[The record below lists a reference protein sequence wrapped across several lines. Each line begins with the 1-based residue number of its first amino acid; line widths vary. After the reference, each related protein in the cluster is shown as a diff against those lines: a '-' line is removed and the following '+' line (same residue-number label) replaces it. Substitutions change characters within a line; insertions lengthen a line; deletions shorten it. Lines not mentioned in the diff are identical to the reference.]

1 MISPYKL
8 ASSNDGRTPSGAHQ
22 QGVALMIVILVFAL
36 VTILSVGMYNR
47 QSLFIQ
53 QAGNIAAQTQA
64 YEFALTAEK
73 VARAILKED
82 WDKDKKDGFFDDL
95 ESISASLA
103 YPFEN
108 ALLEAQFDD
117 VQGRLNLN
125 DLVNLDGS
133 PNTLMIDRFKRLFTR
148 LNLDTAKLEVII
160 DWLDEDQNGLISYK
174 EWKIVE
180 QFLPEAMMMFAILDF
195 DMDDNISFY
204 EYDINKTAEYLQVED
219 AIGFF
224 HADLMS
230 LYPTFTNPSKRNLE
244 AHDQNM
250 DGKIQIEEYV
260 MKGSGL
266 ITLVFMDM
274 IKSMGPEPFE
284 TTSAEMLPILI
295 ALDKNGD
302 NKITNNEYSDFAK
315 RLCLGANKLPEES
328 FFILFDSDYSQTLDL
343 FEVGDLE
350 GFLYIFETMDLNQ
363 NFELEFNEIQDLL
376 MGFTRYD
383 KFKEGKLIFYFG
395 KMDKNN
401 DDELTLNES
410 GLSLENFQKIDKNN
424 DMSLSRREIYA
435 K

>member
-1 MISPYKL
+1 MFAILLTFFLIFKPQINPYKHQDVEDYL
-8 ASSNDGRTPSGAHQ
+8 QPYKNLYRCDANFSNEDEGSK
-22 QGVALMIVILVFAL
+22 VIREEFLRKDKNKDCFLSKQELNIFAL
-36 VTILSVGMYNR
+36 DFNDMDESNNNQI
-47 QSLFIQ
+47 SL
-53 QAGNIAAQTQA
+53 N
-64 YEFALTAEK
+64 EFLFQK
-73 VARAILKED
+73 NLK
-82 WDKDKKDGFFDDL
+82 
-95 ESISASLA
+95 
-103 YPFEN
+103 
-108 ALLEAQFDD
+108 
-117 VQGRLNLN
+117 
-125 DLVNLDGS
+125 
-133 PNTLMIDRFKRLFTR
+133 
-148 LNLDTAKLEVII
+148 

-244 AHDQNM
+244 THDQNM

>member
-1 MISPYKL
+1 MFAILLTFFLTLETQTNPYNHQDVENYLKPYKNL
-8 ASSNDGRTPSGAHQ
+8 YKCDASFSNEDEGSK
-22 QGVALMIVILVFAL
+22 VIREEFLRKDKNKDCFLSKQELNIFAL
-36 VTILSVGMYNR
+36 DFNDMDESNNNQI
-47 QSLFIQ
+47 SL
-53 QAGNIAAQTQA
+53 N
-64 YEFALTAEK
+64 EFLFQK
-73 VARAILKED
+73 NLK
-82 WDKDKKDGFFDDL
+82 
-95 ESISASLA
+95 
-103 YPFEN
+103 
-108 ALLEAQFDD
+108 
-117 VQGRLNLN
+117 
-125 DLVNLDGS
+125 
-133 PNTLMIDRFKRLFTR
+133 
-148 LNLDTAKLEVII
+148 